1 MIVMNQM
8 MTQELI
14 KLVSFKTEYIQI
26 YKKCFDDPLWRQ
38 LYGVAV
44 DDFKFEDF
52 IENSVLKEYP
62 TVERLI
68 VLNKTNEP
76 VLFAHLCSEN
86 KSCVVVGGIVPK
98 LVNSGQGIYCSL
110 FIFDYIF
117 KSKEVSSIT
126 VSISKS
132 NSISYKMVQSFGF
145 REKENQNDET
155 KSTLQLN
162 RADFPN
168 AFAKYLLSKSKYE
181 KR

>member
-1 MIVMNQM
+1 MNPM
-8 MTQELI
+8 MTQGLI
-14 KLVSFKTEYIQI
+14 KLVSFTTEYIEV
-26 YKKCFDDPLWRQ
+26 YKKCFNDPLWRQ
-38 LYGVAV
+38 LYGVTK
-44 DDFKFEDF
+44 DDFNFEDF

-76 VLFAHLCSEN
+76 VLFAHLCTEN
-86 KSCVVVGGIVPK
+86 KSCVVVGGIIPK
-98 LVNSGQGIYCSL
+98 LINSGQGIYCSL

-117 KSKEVSSIT
+117 KSKDVSAIT
-126 VSISKS
+126 VSISKL

-145 REKENQNDET
+145 RQTNTEKGET

-168 AFAKYLLSKSKYE
+168 AFAKYLLSKLKYE